1 MRVPYANFG
10 PKKISSDLA
19 DEALLFLTDVFPMGY
34 TSIDW
39 AQMKGGEA
47 GAVFGCGPV
56 GLMAM
61 KCAWL
66 RGAGRSSSLE
76 AVLKIEDF

>member
-1 MRVPYANFG
+1 MRVPHANFG

-19 DEALLFLTDVFPMGY
+19 DEALLLLIDIVLTGF
-34 TSIDW
+34 TSIVW

-47 GAVFGCGPV
+47 VAVFGCGPV